1 MDAAW
6 FAHDPREPLSLW
18 QRAAPP
24 PATAPDLR
32 AFEFEYSSRGDRV
45 CARLWLP
52 ARGDGPFPVVW
63 LQHGAGGAKDAPYMD
78 AVGAPW
84 ARGGAAVASL
94 DFPLHGARANPK
106 FAALVSAGL
115 GLAPG
120 AGPLAAEVLREFQR
134 QAVIDLRRGCDAL
147 ERLPGVDAKRIAYA
161 GLSLGALVGAIFC
174 AVDPRPAAVALALG
188 GAGRGGWH
196 TDPAL
201 HVGRIAP
208 RPVLFVNATRDTRV
222 PREAAQ
228 ALHAAA
234 GEPSEVQW
242 FDADHGDLPGLA
254 LRAIW
259 RFLSGPLGLA
269 GDAR

>member
-1 MDAAW
+1 VDAAW
-6 FAHDPREPLSLW
+6 FAHDPSEPLGLW
-18 QRAAPP
+18 QREAAPP
-24 PATAPDLR
+24 ASASDLR
-32 AFEFEYSSRGDRV
+32 AIAFEYSSRGDRV

-52 ARGDGPFPVVW
+52 PRGDGPFPVVW
-63 LQHGAGGAKDAPYMD
+63 LQHGAGGAKDAPYMV

-94 DFPLHGARANPK
+94 DFPLHGERANPK
-106 FAALVSAGL
+106 FQALVRAGL
-115 GLAPG
+115 GLEPG
-120 AGPLAAEVLREFQR
+120 GGALAAEVLRDFHR
-134 QAVIDLRRGCDAL
+134 QAVLDLRRGCDAL

-161 GLSLGALVGAIFC
+161 GLSLGAFVGAIFC
-174 AVDPRPAAVALALG
+174 AVDPRPVAAALALG

-196 TDPAL
+196 ADPAL

-208 RPVLFVNATRDTRV
+208 RPVLFVNATRDSVV

-242 FDADHGDLPGLA
+242 FDAGHDDLPGLA
-254 LRAIW
+254 LRAMW
-259 RFLSGPLGLA
+259 RFLRRPLGLESH
-269 GDAR
+269 AR